1 MLGSGASEGVAEVD
15 RSLGERKTATVVG
28 GWRNGGWFETWS
40 YDDGGLAQERKRL
53 QLHRDFLKTRENRG
67 EDYEE

>member
-1 MLGSGASEGVAEVD
+1 MLSSGSGKGVAGVD
-15 RSLGERKTATVVG
+15 RSLEERTLAG

-40 YDDGGLAQERKRL
+40 YDDGGLAQERKRQ

-67 EDYEE
+67 EDYEEE

>member
-1 MLGSGASEGVAEVD
+1 MLSSGAGKGVAGLID
-15 RSLGERKTATVVG
+15 RWRRETLAG

-40 YDDGGLAQERKRL
+40 YDDGGLAQERKR
-53 QLHRDFLKTRENRG
+53 QQQHRDFLKIRENRG